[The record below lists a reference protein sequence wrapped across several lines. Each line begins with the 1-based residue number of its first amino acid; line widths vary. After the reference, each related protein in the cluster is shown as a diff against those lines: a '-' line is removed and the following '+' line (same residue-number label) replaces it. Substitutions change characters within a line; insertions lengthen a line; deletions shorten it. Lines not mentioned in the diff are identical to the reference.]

1 MGFVTIPTQFL
12 IAAAAAEFGLRG
24 KGFINSSVYP
34 KEIGDASLSR
44 AATLIKRSH

>member
-1 MGFVTIPTQFL
+1 MYYNTHPVL
-12 IAAAAAEFGLRG
+12 DSSAAEFGLRG

-44 AATLIKRSH
+44 AATLIKRSP